1 MNDDG
6 QTLRENEY
14 SWNKRVN
21 MIYLESP
28 FEVGY
33 SYSVQKDLVWND
45 VKSAD
50 DVVKFLHTFFFEL
63 FPQFAKNP
71 FYIAAESYGGH

>member
-1 MNDDG
+1 MNSDG
-6 QTLRENEY
+6 KTLNFNQY
-14 SWNKRVN
+14 AWNKRANV
-21 MIYLESP
+21 IYLESP

-33 SYSVQKDLVWND
+33 SYSGTKDLVWND

-50 DVVKFLHTFFFEL
+50 DVLQFLHIFFTEM